1 MAQENQEIDIR
12 AWILRILKN
21 WYWFVLSCAIF
32 GAIGA
37 YKYVTTPKKYR
48 VDASIMIRN
57 NDEILPQMEIMS
69 MIGVDGGKMTID
81 EVELLTSRDLMTKV
95 IRDLD
100 LQTEYRKM
108 DEMKWLGQYPKHDLT
123 VVYPA
128 NYLDTLKKGV
138 NIEIKVRKNDYI
150 VKVKYGRWTRSR
162 HKVKDLTEP
171 FATCAGTLRFAI
183 NHPQEIEVGD
193 RYRMLT
199 LPMLPLVDMYK
210 KQIEA
215 VPLKKES
222 NVISI
227 ATATDMPSRA
237 RDFIRKEIDYY
248 NLDAVEDKNLM
259 ASNTAEFVD
268 ERLRLIEDELAIAE
282 AEVER
287 YKKKN
292 NIISLTEE
300 AELLVKETLEY
311 GKRIAEIET
320 QLNLVKFVNEFVAE
334 EDKRGTLIPSNIG
347 IVDESLVTLI
357 TQYNELLLKRM
368 RVQRTATSENP
379 IINQLDSQLEVLREN
394 IIVSI
399 GNVRSSLNISKK
411 DLEDQ
416 YAIAEKQSKNIPT
429 QEREYIEVARN
440 RKLKEELY
448 LFLYKQREENALT
461 LASAVMPAKVIASP
475 QMNPTPVGPRLKL
488 IALVCLFFGILTP
501 LVIMLIADIMNN
513 NVSDDSKELEKRLK
527 IPFAGVLVK
536 NHRGEHIAVREGEN
550 SVSAELFRTLRTNIR
565 FMQPVTEPC
574 PVMLVTSSINGEGK
588 SYVATNLAISMAL
601 LGKKVALVG
610 LDIRKPMLANYLN
623 LPSQGCL
630 TSYLSDDAY
639 ALEDTILASTV
650 KNLDIIP
657 AGIIPPNPSELLQS
671 DRLDM
676 FFQELRKR
684 YDYVVVDSAPVAM
697 VSDTFL
703 LNRIADM
710 TIYVTRANYT
720 TFDLI
725 DFLNQTHEQQR
736 LPKMVAV
743 LNGANAKKI
752 GFGYGYGYGQDVKS
766 GKR

>member
-671 DRLDM
+671 DRLDL

>member
-12 AWILRILKN
+12 AWVLRILKN

-37 YKYVTTPKKYR
+37 YKYVTTPKEYR

-57 NDEILPQMEIMS
+57 NDELLPQMEIMS
-69 MIGVDGGKMTID
+69 MIGVEGGKMTID

-95 IRDLD
+95 IRDLN
-100 LQTEYRKM
+100 LQTEYRKL
-108 DEMKWLGQYPKHDLT
+108 DEMKWQGQYPQHDLT

-215 VPLKKES
+215 VPKKKES

-268 ERLRLIEDELAIAE
+268 ERLRLIEEELAIAE

-292 NIISLTEE
+292 NIVSLTEE

-416 YAIAEKQSKNIPT
+416 FAIAEKQSKNIPT
-429 QEREYIEVARN
+429 QEREFIEVARN
-440 RKLKEELY
+440 QKLKEDLY

-475 QMNPTPVGPRLKL
+475 QMNPNPVGPRLKL
-488 IALVCLFFGILTP
+488 IALVCLFFGLLTP
-501 LVIMLIADIMNN
+501 LVIMVIVDIMNN

-639 ALEDTILASTV
+639 ALEDTILNFSV

>member
-1 MAQENQEIDIR
+1 
-12 AWILRILKN
+12 
-21 WYWFVLSCAIF
+21 
-32 GAIGA
+32 
-37 YKYVTTPKKYR
+37 
-48 VDASIMIRN
+48 
-57 NDEILPQMEIMS
+57 
-69 MIGVDGGKMTID
+69 
-81 EVELLTSRDLMTKV
+81 
-95 IRDLD
+95 
-100 LQTEYRKM
+100 
-108 DEMKWLGQYPKHDLT
+108 
-123 VVYPA
+123 
-128 NYLDTLKKGV
+128 
-138 NIEIKVRKNDYI
+138 
-150 VKVKYGRWTRSR
+150 
-162 HKVKDLTEP
+162 
-171 FATCAGTLRFAI
+171 
-183 NHPQEIEVGD
+183 
-193 RYRMLT
+193 MLT

-237 RDFIRKEIDYY
+237 RDFIRKEIEYY

-292 NIISLTEE
+292 NIVSLTEE

-411 DLEDQ
+411 DLENQ
-416 YAIAEKQSKNIPT
+416 FAIAEKQSKNIPT

-639 ALEDTILASTV
+639 ALEDTILTSSV

>member
-12 AWILRILKN
+12 AWVLRILKN

-57 NDEILPQMEIMS
+57 NDELLPQMEIMS

-95 IRDLD
+95 IRDLN
-100 LQTEYRKM
+100 LQTEYRKL
-108 DEMKWLGQYPKHDLT
+108 DEMKWQGQYPQHDLT

-215 VPLKKES
+215 VPKKKES

-292 NIISLTEE
+292 NIVSLTEE

-429 QEREYIEVARN
+429 QEREFIEVARN
-440 RKLKEELY
+440 QKLKEELY

-475 QMNPTPVGPRLKL
+475 QMNPNPVGPRLKL
-488 IALVCLFFGILTP
+488 IALVCLFFGVLTP

-639 ALEDTILASTV
+639 ALEDTILTSSV

>member
-108 DEMKWLGQYPKHDLT
+108 DEMKWLGQYPQHDLT

-639 ALEDTILASTV
+639 ALEDTILTSTV